1 MSEEPKI
8 SSGPPTVADVYGWH
22 ELGTKNK
29 AGETVIPAR
38 PSLTWVMDNKEA
50 EIIEMSAKTLML
62 VMEGK
67 MLGKTALGFVG
78 EKVVSLVKA
87 RIKSNIPPGLSE
99 ARKRAKMRGGKSG
112 NVALIHTGQLINSLR
127 WQITGSVG

>member
-1 MSEEPKI
+1 MRTPKRTDRRL
-8 SSGPPTVADVYGWH
+8 TVAEVFSFH
-22 ELGTKNK
+22 ELGLGRNPK
-29 AGETVIPAR
+29 R
-38 PSLTWVMDNKEA
+38 SSLVWTLDNKEP

-99 ARKRAKMRGGKSG
+99 ARKRAKMRAGKSG